1 MPGRAVAKKSV
12 FINCPFDSG
21 YQSFFD
27 AIVFT
32 VTRCG
37 FVARCALEIDN
48 AACTLID
55 KIVKLIGECPFGIH
69 DLCRTELDSVSK
81 LPRFNMPFE
90 FGLFLGAQ
98 RYGAVAQRRK
108 QCLVMDKKPHRF
120 QVFISD
126 IAGQDV
132 HSHDD
137 QVDVLIARVRNFLR
151 TISGSPL
158 LPSPSTIR
166 RDFSRFESAKA
177 RICKKLKLTPAELS
191 FQDFTYIVAYYLQ
204 ALTV

>member
-1 MPGRAVAKKSV
+1 MPSGAITRNSV
-12 FINCPFDSG
+12 FINCPFDSR

-48 AACTLID
+48 AVGTRID
-55 KIVKLIGECPFGIH
+55 KIAKLIRECPLGIH
-69 DLCRTELDSVSK
+69 DLCRTELDSKSK

-98 RYGAVAQRRK
+98 RYGTDAQRNK
-108 QCLVMDKKPHRF
+108 QCLVLDKEPHRF

-132 HSHDD
+132 HSHDN
-137 QVDVLIARVRNFLR
+137 QVDVLIVRVRNFLR
-151 TISGSPL
+151 TISDT
-158 LPSPSTIR
+158 LPAPSIIH
-166 RDFSRFESAKA
+166 RDFTRFEAAKP
-177 RICKKLKLTPAELS
+177 RICKNLDLTPTELS
-191 FQDFTYIVAYYLQ
+191 FRDFTYIIAYFL
-204 ALTV
+204 AAPP